1 MEERIKKKGLRFI
14 LAFSFITV
22 ALFTDLKEAEAQSGS
37 DQILFVA
44 QEMPTFPGGDKA
56 LMQALYKNLRYPE
69 EAYNNNI
76 EGKVLVKFVITR
88 EGTVTNATIIRSAD
102 PSLDKAALEAVKKLP
117 KFNPG
122 KQDGKT
128 VDVWYSMPIVFK
140 KAQE

>member
-1 MEERIKKKGLRFI
+1 MEASVRQKTLRFI
-14 LAFSFITV
+14 LAFSFLTMV
-22 ALFTDLKEAEAQSGS
+22 FFTHSKEADAQTGS
-37 DQILFVA
+37 DQVLFVA

-56 LMQALYKNLRYPE
+56 LMQALYKNLKYPE

-76 EGKVLVKFVITR
+76 EGKVLVRFVITR
-88 EGTVTNATIIRSAD
+88 EGTITNASIIRSAD

-128 VDVWYSMPIVFK
+128 VDVWYSLPIVFK

>member
-1 MEERIKKKGLRFI
+1 
-14 LAFSFITV
+14 
-22 ALFTDLKEAEAQSGS
+22 
-37 DQILFVA
+37 
-44 QEMPTFPGGDKA
+44 MPTFPGGDKA
-56 LMQALYKNLRYPE
+56 LMQALYKNLKYPE